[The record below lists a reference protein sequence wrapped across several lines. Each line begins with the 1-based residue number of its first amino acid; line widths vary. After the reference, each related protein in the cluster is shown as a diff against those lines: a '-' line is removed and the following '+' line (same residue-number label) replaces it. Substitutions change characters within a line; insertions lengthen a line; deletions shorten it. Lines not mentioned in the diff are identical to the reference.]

1 MPKKVNFKHVVKT
14 APIEEEKKAKTKESK
29 EQTPQEY
36 VKSYIS
42 KLESQKEKLRLEIE
56 EVSDIIQHMMSLSKF
71 PDSLPDT
78 KKIILSER
86 RKLIAKYTSKF
97 KDIESI
103 KDDDKKIRKEK
114 LLDNMKNEIKLFDTF
129 YNILQSDLSELFE
142 KQIY

>member
-56 EVSDIIQHMMSLSKF
+56 EVSDIIQHMTSLSKF
-71 PDSLPDT
+71 PHSLPDT